1 MGIFSGYI
9 IVSDMDGTLLNRKGK
24 LSDENINAIKY
35 FVNNGGKF
43 TLATGRMLPSVKRH
57 VNKINVNLPVIIY
70 NGVKVYD
77 CNNDEVIWE
86 RHLEENKK
94 RIVQDIK
101 KNNPNLGIEI
111 YSEEVVYIFQ
121 SCKQTERFKNL
132 GYDVVYEVNDD
143 IWNKKWTKVLIIGSK
158 EELDNFEKSYH
169 KCPYF
174 RGMYR
179 EESYHKEYEDALIR
193 SSDIYLEMIPEGISK
208 GQALK
213 ELINKNN
220 IINHTVIAVGDNMND
235 LELLEEADYGFCTLN
250 GSEKLKK
257 LSKYIA
263 CSNDDNV
270 MEFLIKW
277 IEKEKIFSN

>member
-1 MGIFSGYI
+1 MLYIVWREDDLHYGIWKC
-9 IVSDMDGTLLNRKGK
+9 NRPGQ
-24 LSDENINAIKY
+24 NRVCA
-35 FVNNGGKF
+35 
-43 TLATGRMLPSVKRH
+43 GRRK
-57 VNKINVNLPVIIY
+57 
-70 NGVKVYD
+70 
-77 CNNDEVIWE
+77 
-86 RHLEENKK
+86 
-94 RIVQDIK
+94 
-101 KNNPNLGIEI
+101 
-111 YSEEVVYIFQ
+111 
-121 SCKQTERFKNL
+121 TERFKNL

-158 EELDNFEKSYH
+158 EELDNFEK
-169 KCPYF
+169 
-174 RGMYR
+174 
-179 EESYHKEYEDALIR
+179 SYHKEYEDALIR

>member
-1 MGIFSGYI
+1 M
-9 IVSDMDGTLLNRKGK
+9 
-24 LSDENINAIKY
+24 
-35 FVNNGGKF
+35 
-43 TLATGRMLPSVKRH
+43 
-57 VNKINVNLPVIIY
+57 
-70 NGVKVYD
+70 
-77 CNNDEVIWE
+77 E
-86 RHLEENKK
+86 RYLEENKK

-158 EELDNFEKSYH
+158 EELDNFEK
-169 KCPYF
+169 
-174 RGMYR
+174 
-179 EESYHKEYEDALIR
+179 SYHKEYEDALIR

>member
-9 IVSDMDGTLLNRKGK
+9 IVSDMDGTLLNSKGK

-86 RHLEENKK
+86 RYLEENKK
-94 RIVQDIK
+94 RIVQ
-101 KNNPNLGIEI
+101 
-111 YSEEVVYIFQ
+111 FQ

-158 EELDNFEKSYH
+158 EELDNFEK
-169 KCPYF
+169 
-174 RGMYR
+174 
-179 EESYHKEYEDALIR
+179 SYHKEYEDALIR

>member
-9 IVSDMDGTLLNRKGK
+9 IVSDMDGTLLNSKGK

-86 RHLEENKK
+86 RYLEENKK

-143 IWNKKWTKVLIIGSK
+143 IWNKKWTKALIVGEK
-158 EELDNFEKSYH
+158 EELDFVETYLRKDYGDNN
-169 KCPYF
+169 
-174 RGMYR
+174 
-179 EESYHKEYEDALIR
+179 IVR
-193 SSDIYLEMIPEGISK
+193 SSDVYLEIIPKEISK

-213 ELINKNN
+213 KLVMHKEIEDFT
-220 IINHTVIAVGDNMND
+220 IITVGDNMND
-235 LELLEEADYGFCTLN
+235 VELLQEADYGFCISN
-250 GSEKLKK
+250 GSEELKRK
-257 LSKYIA
+257 SKYIA
-263 CSNDDNV
+263 PSNDENPI
-270 MEFLIKW
+270 EFIVNWIK
-277 IEKEKIFSN
+277 ELKNK

>member
-9 IVSDMDGTLLNRKGK
+9 IVSDMDGTLLNSKVK

-86 RHLEENKK
+86 RYLEENKK

-169 KCPYF
+169 K
-174 RGMYR
+174 
-179 EESYHKEYEDALIR
+179 EYEDALIR

-257 LSKYIA
+257 LSKYIS